1 MLLIPNLRPRRR
13 LVEKLVKLPP
23 GPRKLPVIGNLHQLI
38 CEHPHHRLRDLA
50 QKHGPHVMGLQLGE
64 LSYIV
69 ISSPEAAGEVLK
81 AHDLSFATRP
91 RLLVSD
97 VVFYGAKDIALAP
110 YGAYWRQVRKI
121 CVVELL
127 SSKRVLSLRPVRESE
142 AAKLTAAIRA
152 AAAGS
157 AGVDIGKLLVSS
169 TCSFTFRAAFG
180 MSAEEEAIFTELI
193 SGISE
198 AVGGFRVS
206 DLFPSL
212 KFLPALTG
220 YRSRLV
226 KLHLAADAML
236 EDIINEHKARRRIS
250 GNAAADHRSQAQH
263 SEDLVDILLNFQEDG
278 TELDFPL
285 TTESIKAVVLD
296 MFLAGTET
304 SSTTVQW
311 TMSELMRNPGV
322 MQKAQEEARR
332 TFACKGK
339 VDEEDLHNLTYL
351 DLVIRES
358 LRLHPVVALLVPREA
373 RETVEILG
381 YEIPSGTKV
390 IVNAWAIGR
399 DPRYWKEA
407 DKFFPER
414 FLDHPIDYKGNNLE
428 FIPFGSGRRMCPG
441 MSLALANVKLILANL
456 LYHFDWK
463 LSTGITHENFDMS
476 ESFGSMVGRKY
487 SLHLIPLPYDARN
500 CLEGWQDGVQL
511 LGKD

>member
-1 MLLIPNLRPRRR
+1 
-13 LVEKLVKLPP
+13 
-23 GPRKLPVIGNLHQLI
+23 
-38 CEHPHHRLRDLA
+38 
-50 QKHGPHVMGLQLGE
+50 MGLQLGE

-157 AGVDIGKLLVSS
+157 AGVDIGKLLVS
-169 TCSFTFRAAFG
+169 AAFG
-180 MSAEEEAIFTELI
+180 MSAEEIITANNREAIFTELI

-250 GNAAADHRSQAQH
+250 GNAAAD
-263 SEDLVDILLNFQEDG
+263 DLVDILLNFQEDG

>member
-1 MLLIPNLRPRRR
+1 
-13 LVEKLVKLPP
+13 
-23 GPRKLPVIGNLHQLI
+23 
-38 CEHPHHRLRDLA
+38 
-50 QKHGPHVMGLQLGE
+50 
-64 LSYIV
+64 
-69 ISSPEAAGEVLK
+69 
-81 AHDLSFATRP
+81 
-91 RLLVSD
+91 
-97 VVFYGAKDIALAP
+97 
-110 YGAYWRQVRKI
+110 
-121 CVVELL
+121 
-127 SSKRVLSLRPVRESE
+127 
-142 AAKLTAAIRA
+142 
-152 AAAGS
+152 
-157 AGVDIGKLLVSS
+157 
-169 TCSFTFRAAFG
+169 
-180 MSAEEEAIFTELI
+180 MSAEEIITANNREAIFTELI

-236 EDIINEHKARRRIS
+236 EDIINEH
-250 GNAAADHRSQAQH
+250 QAQH

>member
-69 ISSPEAAGEVLK
+69 ISSPEAAG
-81 AHDLSFATRP
+81 
-91 RLLVSD
+91 
-97 VVFYGAKDIALAP
+97 
-110 YGAYWRQVRKI
+110 QVRKI

-236 EDIINEHKARRRIS
+236 EDIINEHKARRP
-250 GNAAADHRSQAQH
+250 DHRSQAQH

-285 TTESIKAVVLD
+285 TTESIKAVVL
-296 MFLAGTET
+296 TET

>member
-250 GNAAADHRSQAQH
+250 GNAAADHQ
-263 SEDLVDILLNFQEDG
+263 DLVDILLNFQEDG

-322 MQKAQEEARR
+322 MQKAQEE
-332 TFACKGK
+332 
-339 VDEEDLHNLTYL
+339 

>member
-180 MSAEEEAIFTELI
+180 MSAEE
-193 SGISE
+193 
-198 AVGGFRVS
+198 
-206 DLFPSL
+206 
-212 KFLPALTG
+212 
-220 YRSRLV
+220 
-226 KLHLAADAML
+226 
-236 EDIINEHKARRRIS
+236 
-250 GNAAADHRSQAQH
+250 
-263 SEDLVDILLNFQEDG
+263 DLVDILLNFQEDG

-358 LRLHPVVALLVPREA
+358 LVPREA